1 MARYRT
7 LEVEAAALAVEE
19 AGFEPLIVDG
29 KLMAVIAGPLRI
41 YASKDQIIVSE
52 QQEAPKP

>member
-1 MARYRT
+1 MARYVT
-7 LEVEAAALAVEE
+7 LEVEAAALAVEK

-41 YASKDQIIVSE
+41 YASKDQIVVS
-52 QQEAPKP
+52 QQEPKP